1 MFLLWQ
7 KVEGDKLGN
16 LVNIGN
22 LLMGLIDRV
31 TIVDQNWHSACRVHV
46 SQVLDTLTK
55 NVWSLLTQRVV
66 EEKIK
71 EDFCPLQGLLKVVS
85 DSYWSF
91 FY

>member
-1 MFLLWQ
+1 MFFWFCKKLNISS
-7 KVEGDKLGN
+7 LGN

-55 NVWSLLTQRVV
+55 NVWSLLT
-66 EEKIK
+66 ECE
-71 EDFCPLQGLLKVVS
+71 G
-85 DSYWSF
+85 
-91 FY
+91 

>member
-1 MFLLWQ
+1 MFLVWQ

-22 LLMGLIDRV
+22 LLMGLIDRM

-55 NVWSLLTQRVV
+55 NVWSLFTEREGLKRKSRKTFALQPQLC
-66 EEKIK
+66 K
-71 EDFCPLQGLLKVVS
+71 EF
-85 DSYWSF
+85 
-91 FY
+91 

>member
-1 MFLLWQ
+1 MFWVWQ

-16 LVNIGN
+16 LINIGN

-55 NVWSLLTQRVV
+55 NVWSLLS
-66 EEKIK
+66 ECE
-71 EDFCPLQGLLKVVS
+71 G
-85 DSYWSF
+85 
-91 FY
+91 